1 LWWIRHFPDRHFSE
15 NTDGGRKMAS
25 PFSFEPMLVFGWLAS
40 MLLIGVLLRARMPF
54 FQRFLFPGCLIGGIA
69 GLILINTRII
79 NIAASDLET
88 FAYHFFNISF
98 ISVGLTRS
106 SDQERSSSRG
116 KAFIK
121 GPAWMALIQGSCFG
135 LQAAVGGLLVIFFGI
150 FGLEL
155 FPTFGFLAP
164 LGFEEGPGQALSV
177 GKVWEGFGFAQ
188 AATLG
193 LTFAAIGYFFA
204 FFVGVPLVNRG
215 IRKGL
220 AAHGAKDLPRDLL
233 TGIISRD
240 NQTESAGKLA
250 LHTGNVDS
258 MAFQAAFVGL
268 VYLITYAFVKYF
280 GMLLPPDAAKIMWG
294 FFFVFGLVFAIL
306 IRLLIK
312 KFGVEHLLD
321 PGIQR
326 RVTGWSIDFLM
337 VATIMAIQLPVVWE
351 FVLPISVISIANGL
365 LTTGVVVYLGK
376 RLWRYNLERTAAVYG
391 AVTGTVSCGLLLLRI
406 ADPDFKTPVAIEIA
420 LMNVLSIVPIGG
432 CLLLVNAPLWW
443 NWGVGTTSIVF
454 MGVMAAGLALIRV
467 FKFWGPPI

>member
-1 LWWIRHFPDRHFSE
+1 
-15 NTDGGRKMAS
+15 MAS
-25 PFSFEPMLVFGWLAS
+25 PFPFESMLVFGWLAS
-40 MLLIGVLLRARMPF
+40 MLLIGVLLRARIAF
-54 FQRFLFPGCLIGGIA
+54 LQRFLFPSCLIGGIV
-69 GLILINTRII
+69 GLVLVNLRII
-79 NIAASDLET
+79 NITTSDLET

-98 ISVGLTRS
+98 ISVGLTHS
-106 SDQERSSSRG
+106 SDQQRSSSHG

-121 GPAWMALIQGSCFG
+121 GPAWMALVQGSCFG
-135 LQAAVGGLLVIFFGI
+135 LQAAVGGLLVMLFGV

-155 FPTFGFLAP
+155 FPTFGFLVP

-204 FFVGVPLVNRG
+204 FFVGVPLVNWG

-220 AAHGAKDLPRDLL
+220 AVHGAKDLPRDLL

-240 NQTESAGKLA
+240 KQAESAGKLA

-258 MAFQAAFVGL
+258 MAFQAALVGL
-268 VYLITYAFVKYF
+268 VYLLTYAFVKYI

-306 IRLLIK
+306 IRLLLQ
-312 KFGVEHLLD
+312 KFGVGHLID

-337 VATIMAIQLPVVWE
+337 VATVMAIQLPVVWE
-351 FVLPISVISIANGL
+351 FVMPISVISIANGL
-365 LTTGVVVYLGK
+365 LTTAVVVYLGK
-376 RLWRYNLERTAAVYG
+376 RLWSYHLERTAAVYG

-420 LMNVLSIVPIGG
+420 VMNVLSIVPIGG
-432 CLLLVNAPLWW
+432 CLLLVNAPVWW
-443 NWGVGTTSIVF
+443 NWGTGTTTLVF
-454 MGVMAAGLALIRV
+454 AGVMLAGLALIRA
-467 FKFWGPPI
+467 FKLWGPPI